1 VSPPHRLHVF
11 DVFRSLP
18 SAPQLRLPHPDESSR
33 NCGQGGGRCEDRD
46 GNAESEIAD
55 IVVCVVAAASK
66 RGGTI
71 ADIVVGAYEGAE
83 SGMSEKPVYVT
94 VPERQSQKSRRTPCL
109 TVT

>member
-1 VSPPHRLHVF
+1 MSPPHRLHVF

-55 IVVCVVAAASK
+55 IVV
-66 RGGTI
+66 
-71 ADIVVGAYEGAE
+71 GAYEGAE